1 MTQILLLILA
11 VLLCAFFSGSE
22 TAFVSTTLYET
33 EIWLKR
39 RRLGATAAHRF
50 VQHPETLLVTILVGN
65 NVAIVAFSSTIT
77 YYLQNYVNDFLILL
91 MNSAI
96 ILIFAEILPK
106 TILREKSHQTVR
118 FLAIPMVVFYILMYP
133 IIWTVNLFSKILLSL
148 LQTDPQKMDQF
159 FSRRDIEI
167 LIREGTGNGLVEESE
182 QKIIT
187 RLFHLSELKVREIMV
202 PRTEIVY
209 LRISDSISEVTRK
222 IEEFRFSRYPVIRK
236 RLDDVAGAVFAK
248 DLLKKPATLQEIL
261 RPVLFV
267 PESKLCLDML
277 REFRQRKM
285 SLAIVVDEYGGTSGL
300 ITLEDIV
307 EELFGEI
314 RDEYDRE
321 LPFFKRVA
329 KDTVIAS
336 GRAEIHDLNRDLGW
350 HLPEGNYETVGG
362 LIIEREGRI
371 PAPGEMVRVNGFR
384 IQIVKASPKKIQVVK
399 IQLVEAS

>member
-39 RRLGATAAHRF
+39 KRFGAAAAHRF
-50 VQHPETLLVTILVGN
+50 VRKPEALLVTILVGN
-65 NVAIVAFSSTIT
+65 NVAIVAFSTAVT
-77 YYLQNYVNDFLILL
+77 YYLQGVVNDFLILL
-91 MNSAI
+91 FNSFI

-106 TILREKSHQTVR
+106 TILREKAHQTVR
-118 FLAIPMVVFYILMYP
+118 YLAIPMLFFYYVMYP
-133 IIWTVNLFSKILLSL
+133 IVWAVNLFSKALLFL
-148 LQTDPQKMDQF
+148 LQTDPRHVHQF
-159 FSRRDIEI
+159 FSRRDMEI
-167 LIREGTGNGLVEESE
+167 LIREGTGSGIVEESE

-187 RLFHLSELKVREIMV
+187 RLFRLSELKVREVMV
-202 PRTEIVY
+202 PRTEMVV
-209 LRISDSISEVTRK
+209 LRISDSIAKVTRT
-222 IEEFRFSRYPVIRK
+222 IERHRFSRYPIIRQK
-236 RLDDVAGAVFAK
+236 LDNVVGLVLAK
-248 DLLKKPATLQEIL
+248 DLLKKPQRLQEIL

-277 REFRQRKM
+277 REFQQKKM
-285 SLAIVVDEYGGTSGL
+285 SLAVVIDEYGGTAGL

-314 RDEYDRE
+314 RDEHDRE
-321 LPFFKRVA
+321 TRVFKRVG
-329 KDTVIAS
+329 KNTIIAS

-350 HLPEGNYETVGG
+350 DLPTGNYETVGG

-371 PAPGEMVRVNGFR
+371 PKPGEVIQVGRYR
-384 IQIVKASPKKIQVVK
+384 IQVVRASPKKIQVVK
-399 IQLVEAS
+399 ILVAQPE